1 MTSIRSAF
9 TIALLLGLGAGDVFG
24 QSRAEFI
31 PSVSFS
37 SAYDDNIF
45 TTQEGRGDTMLF
57 ATPSVEGLYES
68 PTTKLRGVY
77 AFDMQRAV
85 GFSTLNSLD
94 ARRHAAAD
102 AAFQVTPQVSL
113 SLVGRYDESDRP
125 GDLVFETNVLLG
137 RLRARRYQVTPA
149 LAVRVRPRATV
160 TAQYDAMKEAL
171 GGDMKGDMNIARL
184 GLSYARSPRD
194 SWSVGYLGRRF
205 GNDAGMFFPAT
216 AERSHALMFGY
227 SRAVSV
233 ATNVNVQAG
242 PRVSSYGNNKPE
254 IVANVMREVRAGQY
268 GVDYWQG
275 ESIILGIRGPVDIQ
289 SVGFKSAWP
298 IRRRLE
304 LGVYTGFYKSQTL
317 FQGRARVLHPEVVAS
332 YMPGTRYIVS
342 ASYGVD
348 FQKGDVRSQILND
361 TEIVRHVVLLRV
373 TIAPRLSRIRPA
385 DPEDLRTK
393 GAIR

>member
-1 MTSIRSAF
+1 MAARAACAMAVLASLA
-9 TIALLLGLGAGDVFG
+9 ADAQG
-24 QSRAEFI
+24 QSRMEFI

-37 SAYDDNIF
+37 TAYDDNIF

-94 ARRHAAAD
+94 ARRHAVGD
-102 AAFQVTPQVSL
+102 AAYQVTPNVSL

-125 GDLVFETNVLLG
+125 GDLVFDTNVLLG

-160 TAQYDAMKEAL
+160 TAQYDVTKEAL

-184 GLSYARSPRD
+184 GFSYARSPRD
-194 SWSVGYLGRRF
+194 SWSVGYLGRTF
-205 GNDAGMFFPAT
+205 GNDAGMFYPAT

-233 ATNVNVQAG
+233 NTNVNVQAG
-242 PRVSSYGNNKPE
+242 PRLSSYGNNKPE
-254 IVANVMREVRAGQY
+254 LLANVLREVRAGQY

-304 LGVYTGFYKSQTL
+304 LGVYTGFYRSETL
-317 FQGRARVLHPEVVAS
+317 FQGRARVLHPELVVS
-332 YMPGTRYIVS
+332 YMPGSRYIVA

-361 TEIVRHVVLLRV
+361 REIVRHVVLLRV
-373 TIAPRLSRIRPA
+373 TVAPRLSRIRPA
-385 DPEDLRTK
+385 DPEDLRSK